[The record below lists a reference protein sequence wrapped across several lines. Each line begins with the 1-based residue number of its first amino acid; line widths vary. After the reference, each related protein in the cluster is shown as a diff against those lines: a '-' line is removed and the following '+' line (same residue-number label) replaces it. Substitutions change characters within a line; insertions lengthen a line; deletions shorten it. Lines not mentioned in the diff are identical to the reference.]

1 MGFLGNNNSE
11 MGFECE
17 DHEDGTRT
25 CKRFKNKKSGKR
37 LATGTDVEFIPDQ
50 ESCKVRISGTINDDD
65 REAVEN
71 QARDLET
78 KCRKGY

>member
-1 MGFLGNNNSE
+1 MGIFDKDNPMGFG
-11 MGFECE
+11 CE

-25 CKRFKNKKSGKR
+25 CKRFKNKKGKR
-37 LATGTDVEFIPDQ
+37 LATGTDVEFIPDP
-50 ESCKVRISGTINDDD
+50 ETCKVRVIGTVNDDD

-71 QARDLET
+71 QAKDLET

>member
-1 MGFLGNNNSE
+1 MGFLGKDESQ

-25 CKRFKNKKSGKR
+25 CKRYKNKKNGKR
-37 LATGTDVEFIPDQ
+37 LATGTDFELIPDP
-50 ESCKVRISGTINDDD
+50 ETCKVRISGIVNDDD
-65 REAVEN
+65 REAVEK
-71 QARDLET
+71 QAKDMET

>member
-1 MGFLGNNNSE
+1 VKWDLNVKTTKTGLE
-11 MGFECE
+11 LVR
-17 DHEDGTRT
+17 DLRTR
-25 CKRFKNKKSGKR
+25 KSGKR
-37 LATGTDVEFIPDQ
+37 LATGTDVEFIPDP